1 MLTEHYPKTERII
14 HELRREIADGIHG
27 GLGAP
32 FMTTRYLMTYKN
44 VSLKT
49 AHRILGQ
56 LCSEGVL
63 EVCGKRYRIK
73 SANGEQEKRLIGLLL
88 TRLDNP
94 YFSNLASALEEIVRM
109 RGCDLAIAV
118 SNYDGELEREQINN
132 FLRNGVSGII
142 ACPWSLSANESL
154 YASLSVPL
162 VLIGRTLPRV
172 KTDAVLVDNLTAAKD
187 AAKHLLS
194 VPCEEF
200 LYIGP
205 RDLPDDQRL
214 AGFCEGLERSGK
226 PLPREHIFLLSDE
239 RNIPERLRDLLLKK
253 SKAGIRVGVFCY
265 HDLYAARFIQLC
277 HEEKIAIPDDC
288 AVCGFDNLPTASA
301 IWPPLT
307 SVAYPMRE
315 IASLAADMLFGRMDG
330 TRSGIGEIKLLA
342 PELIKR
348 SSSKK
353 IKQQ

>member
-14 HELRREIADGIHG
+14 HELRKEIADGIHG

-32 FMTTRYLMTYKN
+32 FMTTRFLMTYKS

-56 LCSEGVL
+56 LCSEGLL

-73 SANGEQEKRLIGLLL
+73 SATGEQDKQLIGLLL

-94 YFSNLASALEEIVRM
+94 YFSNLASALEEVVRT

-118 SNYDGELEREQINN
+118 SNYDGELEREQLNN

-142 ACPWSLSANESL
+142 ACPWSLSTNEEL
-154 YASLSVPL
+154 YRTLPVPL
-162 VLIGRTLPRV
+162 VLIGRTLPHV
-172 KTDAVLVDNLTAAKD
+172 KTDAVLVDNLTAART

-194 VPCEEF
+194 ISCDEF
-200 LYIGP
+200 IYIGP
-205 RDLPDDQRL
+205 RDLSDDQRL
-214 AGFCEGLERSGK
+214 AGFRNGLEESGRS
-226 PLPREHIFLLSDE
+226 LPQDHIFLLNDE
-239 RNIPERLRDLLLKK
+239 RHIPEHLQELLLTKT
-253 SKAGIRVGVFCY
+253 KAGLRMGVFCY
-265 HDLYAARFIQLC
+265 HDLYAARLIQLC
-277 HEEKIAIPDDC
+277 HEEKIAVPGNC
-288 AVCGFDNLPTASA
+288 AICGFDNLPTASA

-315 IASLAADMLFGRMDG
+315 IAGLAAEMLFGRLGG
-330 TRSGIGEIKLLA
+330 TRVGEGETRLLA

-348 SSSKK
+348 SSTKRNNQK
-353 IKQQ
+353 